1 MLYEISLRTLIFAL
15 RRSSL
20 IGNSLPLYLD
30 CGLEQLYSRH
40 TELKVASEMQY
51 FLEFL
56 HFYNS

>member
-30 CGLEQLYSRH
+30 CGLEQLYSRN

-51 FLEFL
+51 F
-56 HFYNS
+56 